1 VTLRKCLN
9 SKYIRLYT
17 GHTSHLETF
26 DADVSRQQEIIMR
39 TVRKAYPAYPSPAKA
54 PARLC
59 GFTLI
64 ELLVVI
70 AIIAILAAMLLPA
83 LAKAKGK
90 AQATACLSNTKQV
103 MLGWMLFCGDNDDVM
118 PTKIVPNGM
127 DWGGSSD
134 NTNSF
139 KLVNPN
145 SPDDSQLGNYIKNP
159 GVYKCPSDK
168 YQSPQNPGPRVMS
181 LSASANLGGVSVTV
195 KDPADQPERKYNA
208 KGVQKLTNLRY
219 PGPAMTFVILDEHP
233 DSIDDALFH
242 TCSGNSAASSQIRNI
257 PASYHYGGGGNIS
270 YADGHAEIKKWK
282 DPRTKPPV
290 LYTKQPASSPQPSP
304 GNVDMEW
311 LNDRTPYD
319 LR

>member
-1 VTLRKCLN
+1 MRIARKEPPSTRRTPAN
-9 SKYIRLYT
+9 RL
-17 GHTSHLETF
+17 
-26 DADVSRQQEIIMR
+26 
-39 TVRKAYPAYPSPAKA
+39 
-54 PARLC
+54 

-90 AQATACLSNTKQV
+90 AQATVCLGNTKQI
-103 MLGWMLFCGDNDDVM
+103 MLGWMLFTGDNDDVM

-127 DWGGSSD
+127 DWGATPD

-181 LSASANLGGVSVTV
+181 ISANAHLGGVSVTV
-195 KDPADQPERKYNA
+195 KDPADQPERKYSA
-208 KGVQKLTNLRY
+208 KGVKKLTSLRY
-219 PGPAMTFVILDEHP
+219 PGPAMTFVVLDEHP

-242 TCSGNSAASSQIRNI
+242 SCGGYSAANALIRNI

-270 YADGHAEIKKWK
+270 YSDGHSEIKKWK

-311 LNDRTPYD
+311 INDRLPYE

>member
-1 VTLRKCLN
+1 VVSRKCLN
-9 SKYIRLYT
+9 SEYIRLYT
-17 GHTSHLETF
+17 GHTKPLATF
-26 DADVSRQQEIIMR
+26 EDDVSRQLEIIMR
-39 TVRKAYPAYPSPAKA
+39 TAHKAYPATTPRVRS
-54 PARLC
+54 R

-90 AQATACLSNTKQV
+90 AQATACLSNTKQI
-103 MLGWMLFCGDNDDVM
+103 MLGWMLFCGDNDDEM

-127 DWGGSSD
+127 DWGASSD

-139 KLVNPN
+139 KLVNAN
-145 SPDDSQLGNYIKNP
+145 APDDSQLGNYIKNP

-181 LSASANLGGVSVTV
+181 ISANAHLGGVSVTV
-195 KDPADQPERKYNA
+195 KDPADQPERRYSP
-208 KGVQKLTNLRY
+208 KGVKKLTSLRY
-219 PGPAMTFVILDEHP
+219 PGPAMTFVVLDEHP

-242 TCSGNSAASSQIRNI
+242 TLGGYSKANAAIRNI

-270 YADGHAEIKKWK
+270 YADGHSEIKKWK

-290 LYTKQPASSPQPSP
+290 LYIHQPTSAPQPSP
-304 GNVDMEW
+304 GNEDMEW
-311 LNDRTPYD
+311 INDRLPYE
-319 LR
+319 LK

>member
-1 VTLRKCLN
+1 MSYNQTV
-9 SKYIRLYT
+9 
-17 GHTSHLETF
+17 
-26 DADVSRQQEIIMR
+26 IMR
-39 TVRKAYPAYPSPAKA
+39 TARSSPYSTCKT
-54 PARLC
+54 PTNRP

-139 KLVNPN
+139 KLVNANDPDN
-145 SPDDSQLGNYIKNP
+145 SELGNYIKNP

-168 YQSPQNPGPRVMS
+168 YQSSQNPGPRVMS
-181 LSASANLGGVSVTV
+181 ISANAHLSGVSVTV
-195 KDPADQPERKYNA
+195 KDPADQPGRKYSPRGF
-208 KGVQKLTNLRY
+208 KKLTNLRY

-242 TCSGNSAASSQIRNI
+242 SCGGYSAANALIRNI

-270 YADGHAEIKKWK
+270 YADGHSEIKKWK
-282 DPRTKPPV
+282 DPRTKPQV

-311 LNDRTPYD
+311 INDRLPYD

>member
-1 VTLRKCLN
+1 LK
-9 SKYIRLYT
+9 SEYIRLYT
-17 GHTSHLETF
+17 RRIKPLAPFEADLSRQLET
-26 DADVSRQQEIIMR
+26 IMR
-39 TVRKAYPAYPSPAKA
+39 TARTITVRSDIKLRPNLP
-54 PARLC
+54 

-103 MLGWMLFCGDNDDVM
+103 MLGWMLFCGDNDEVM

-168 YQSPQNPGPRVMS
+168 YQSAQNPGPRVMS

-208 KGVQKLTNLRY
+208 KGVHKLTSLRY

-242 TCSGNSAASSQIRNI
+242 TCAGNSAANSQIRNI

-270 YADGHAEIKKWK
+270 YADGHSEIKKWK
-282 DPRTKPPV
+282 DPRTKPPI
-290 LYTKQPASSPQPSP
+290 LYSKQPASSPQPSP

-311 LNDRTPYD
+311 LNDRTPYE